1 MQSGK
6 SLFWFKR
13 DLRVRDNT
21 GLFHAASESREV
33 IPVYILEEGILSK
46 YTPRSKRLAFLADAL
61 RNLDRELRRRGSML
75 VVLRGEAGEI
85 IPRLVSKH
93 RIEAVYTNKAYSF
106 SGMRRDLDV
115 ERRCKELGASFR
127 KYEDTF
133 LVPPYEIEERKVFSP
148 FYKLWQNRPKRTE
161 ISSPKKINSPEIE
174 APPAEGLLQSLGCV
188 GNPHWPADFP
198 ARRLSTFNFG
208 EYGEKRDFPGLDGT
222 SRLSP
227 YLRFGLVSVRE
238 VYNAASEGSP
248 GPPGPFV
255 SELAWREFWYHIMH
269 YFPDT
274 KDLEFQE
281 KRRGIKWI
289 NNDAW
294 YEAWK
299 EGRTGYPI
307 VDAGMRQL
315 KEEGWIHNR
324 IRMIV
329 ASFLTK
335 DLITDWR
342 WGDRH
347 FFDHLVDYDETVDI
361 GNWQWTASCGADPKP
376 FRIFNPLL
384 QSENYDPECAYIK
397 RYIPELN
404 GTEPEKIHNPLTY
417 KLPYHRP
424 IVNHY
429 EMRNLAHEA
438 FSGGRIDDEYISRI
452 TAESGLI

>member
-1 MQSGK
+1 MLYGR

-13 DLRVRDNT
+13 DLRIEDNT
-21 GLFHAASESREV
+21 GLFYAASESREV
-33 IPVYILEEGILSK
+33 VPVYVLEDGILSAH
-46 YTPRSKRLAFLADAL
+46 PPQSKRLAFVADAL
-61 RNLDRELRRRGSML
+61 RNLDKDLRALGSKL
-75 VVLRGEAGEI
+75 LVLRGRADEI
-85 IPRLVSKH
+85 IPELITKLG
-93 RIEAVYTNKAYSF
+93 IEAVYTNRAYGF
-106 SGMRRDLDV
+106 SGVKRDLDV
-115 ERRCKELGASFR
+115 ERSCKSLGTTFR
-127 KYEDTF
+127 KFEDTF
-133 LVPPYEIEERKVFSP
+133 LVPPHEIEQRKVFTP
-148 FYKLWQNRPKRTE
+148 FYNLWQHKQKRTTLLTPE
-161 ISSPKKINSPEIE
+161 KINSPEIE
-174 APPAEGLLQSLGCV
+174 FPTMESLLGSLGC
-188 GNPHWPADFP
+188 GNNSHWPVDYAVG
-198 ARRLSTFNFG
+198 RLENFNFG
-208 EYGEKRDFPGLDGT
+208 EYGDTRDFPYSDGT

-227 YLRFGLVSVRE
+227 YLRFGLVSVRK
-238 VYNAASEGSP
+238 VYKAAAAGSP
-248 GPPGPFV
+248 EPSPYV

-274 KDLEFQE
+274 RNLEFQE
-281 KRRGIKWI
+281 KRRNIKWI
-289 NNDAW
+289 NNEAW

-299 EGRTGYPI
+299 NGLTGYPI

-324 IRMIV
+324 VRMIV

-376 FRIFNPLL
+376 FRIFNPML
-384 QSENYDPECAYIK
+384 QSEKYDPECVYIK
-397 RYIPELN
+397 RYIPELSS
-404 GTEPEKIHNPLTY
+404 TEPEKIHNPLTY
-417 KLPYHRP
+417 KLPYKQP

-452 TAESGLI
+452 TAEGGFI